1 MEMLNYAGA
10 ARPNGVPVGTLYGW
24 VGRWQIPQCGS
35 ARGWSAQ
42 RAGRP
47 GPPGAIEWLQGV
59 LDANASR
66 SEGDRRSISL
76 TLRAIYGAISARAIK
91 IRSIDEMKAS
101 RSKAALP
108 LSVRRALEKLGSD
121 ISAARRR
128 RRVPVSLMAQRAFV
142 SRNTLA
148 RVERGDP
155 SVSMGIWATALFVLG
170 MSDRLCQLADPAT
183 DRVGLSLEEE
193 RLPKRVRI
201 SAGRPKGGR
210 GGS

>member
-1 MEMLNYAGA
+1 
-10 ARPNGVPVGTLYGW
+10 
-24 VGRWQIPQCGS
+24 
-35 ARGWSAQ
+35 
-42 RAGRP
+42 
-47 GPPGAIEWLQGV
+47 
-59 LDANASR
+59 
-66 SEGDRRSISL
+66 
-76 TLRAIYGAISARAIK
+76 
-91 IRSIDEMKAS
+91 MKAS

-121 ISAARRR
+121 ISVARRR
-128 RRVPVSLMAQRAFV
+128 RRVPMSLMAQRAFV

-170 MSDRLCQLADPAT
+170 MSDRLGQLADTAT